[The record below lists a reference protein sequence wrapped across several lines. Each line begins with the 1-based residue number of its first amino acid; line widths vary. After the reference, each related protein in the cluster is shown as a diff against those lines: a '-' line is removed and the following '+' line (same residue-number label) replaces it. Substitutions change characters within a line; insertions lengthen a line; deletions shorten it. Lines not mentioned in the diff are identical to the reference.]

1 MKNIP
6 NQSFLLNKNCANQTT
21 EIYIL
26 TWRVSILS
34 LTIQKLLKEK
44 AKSLGRTT
52 NKTQKNFQITEI

>member
-6 NQSFLLNKNCANQTT
+6 NQSFLLNKNFVNQTT

-52 NKTQKNFQITEI
+52 NKTQKNFQIKEI